1 MIWTALLG
9 VVTLMMLA
17 RVLGFDRQERLASA
31 EEAATRAGEA
41 LPGFQPAEAV
51 VDDRGRG
58 ALVAARDGRLALV
71 WPLGDRLVVRPLA
84 GACAEAGNGQLRLKL
99 GEPGVP
105 AVTLALGVAAETWA
119 RRF

>member
-17 RVLGFDRQERLASA
+17 RVLGFERDARLESA
-31 EEAATRAGEA
+31 GEAAARTAEA
-41 LPGFQPAEAV
+41 LPGFEPAEAV

-58 ALVAARDGRLALV
+58 ALVAGRDGRLALV
-71 WPLGDRLVVRPLA
+71 WPLGDSFVVRPLA
-84 GACAEAGNGQLRLKL
+84 GVQAEAGDGQLRLRL
-99 GEPGVP
+99 AEPGVP
-105 AVTLALGVAAETWA
+105 DVSLALGAVAADWA

>member
-17 RVLGFDRQERLASA
+17 RVLGFEKQARLDSA
-31 EEAATRAGEA
+31 EDAARRAGEA

-58 ALVAARDGRLALV
+58 ALVAGRDGRLALV
-71 WPLGDRLVVRPLA
+71 WPLGDRLVVRSLVGARAKA
-84 GACAEAGNGQLRLKL
+84 GDGRLDLKL
-99 GEPGVP
+99 DEPGAP
-105 AVTLALGVAAETWA
+105 AITLALGAAADTWA
-119 RRF
+119 KRF